1 MFSDSNARRRSSAT
15 ARLEVDDRV
24 HSVSRS
30 SRIPSGV
37 ASGHSPRL
45 PFSVNDYKSPSVFSN
60 VNEASERNG
69 DHLKAHVGAGG
80 RGGGRSVLGAVELPR
95 KRRALTVLGGLAV
108 GYLLL
113 AASKGTSDLR
123 DEGRMTTTM
132 VPTAF
137 LPIIREGGNVI
148 HRISPAVGSRVKTW
162 HDNQIAAIEAQGEA
176 SRKLS
181 EEEHKLRSQHTFHP
195 NGLLLVNENGR
206 HPIYALIER
215 AEQRWSD
222 KLAKQSRTLSEAV
235 HEYKNRYRRNPP
247 KGFDDW
253 WKFCEENDV
262 QLRDEYDQID
272 KDLLPHRALEP
283 SDSRHRNGV
292 MQERGHTFTMVL
304 EPGRKM
310 AGIKG
315 EYADTRRA
323 REIQGLLS
331 LFADRVSRNL
341 NLTYIIDDNPAVLL
355 PYSERSRMVE
365 LAEQGEYWGPSEFV
379 STDDSHLSNF
389 AQACAPDSPLRRSE
403 RGEPYHDYSSDT
415 RKTFVWDHPKSV
427 DLCIHPEGRKAH
439 GHLMQQGV
447 PPGPLVP
454 LLTFAKTSMQADI
467 LVTPMEQWAENY
479 KEYEPPWE
487 GKSENKLLWRGSTTG
502 AEFDRHTPWRNSQR
516 ARLHMM
522 SQYMDGSKEVL
533 WATDDKMHR
542 GNFTIEDMNH
552 LYMDTF
558 FSGQPA
564 QCDPET
570 CEWLRKNFHF
580 KPTIGIEE
588 SNTYKYLMDV
598 DGNGWS
604 GRFHRLMST
613 RSVVLK
619 ATAFPEWYHERI
631 EPWVHYVPVKLD
643 YSDLYDTM
651 TFFVGT
657 PQGKGAH
664 DALAQKI
671 GAAGQKWAATHW
683 RKADMAAY
691 MYRLV
696 LEYSRI
702 LALDLED
709 SVDYVEE
716 PTFLVEPDEPSLR

>member
-1 MFSDSNARRRSSAT
+1 MFSDSNTRRRSSAT
-15 ARLEVDDRV
+15 TRIDIDDRRP
-24 HSVSRS
+24 VSRS
-30 SRIPSGV
+30 PIIPSSV
-37 ASGHSPRL
+37 KTGHSPRL
-45 PFSVNDYKSPSVFSN
+45 PFSVHDYKSPRLLSS
-60 VNEASERNG
+60 VNEASERVG
-69 DHLKAHVGAGG
+69 IHPKAHVAATGRNGG
-80 RGGGRSVLGAVELPR
+80 RTILGAIELPR
-95 KRRALTVLGGLAV
+95 KRRALTVLGSLAV
-108 GYLLL
+108 LYLLL
-113 AASKGTSDLR
+113 AASKGTNDLR
-123 DEGRMTTTM
+123 DEGRMTTTR

-148 HRISPAVGSRVKTW
+148 HRISPAVGTRVKTW
-162 HDNQIAAIEAQGEA
+162 HDNQIAAMEAEGEA

-181 EEEHKLRSQHTFHP
+181 EEEFKRRSQHTFHP

-206 HPIYALIER
+206 HPIYTLIER
-215 AEQRWSD
+215 AEQRWND
-222 KLAKQSRTLSEAV
+222 KVAKQSRTLTEAV

-272 KDLLPHRALEP
+272 QDLLPHRALEP
-283 SDSRHRNGV
+283 SDSRHRNSV

-304 EPGRKM
+304 EPGRKL

-323 REIQGLLS
+323 REIQDLLS
-331 LFADRVSRNL
+331 LFADRVPRDL

-355 PYSERSRMVE
+355 PYSERSRMIE

-379 STDDSHLSNF
+379 SADDSHLSNF
-389 AQACAPDSPLRRSE
+389 AKACAPNSPLRRSE
-403 RGEPYHDYSSDT
+403 RGEPYHDYSADT
-415 RKTFVWDHPKSV
+415 RKTFIWDHPRSV
-427 DLCIHPEGRKAH
+427 DLCIHPEGRKSH

-467 LVTPMEQWAENY
+467 LVTPMEQWAERY

-533 WATDDKMHR
+533 WATDDKMR
-542 GNFTIEDMNH
+542 LTNFTIEDMNH

-643 YSDLYDTM
+643 YSDLYDIM

-657 PQGKGAH
+657 PQAKGAH
-664 DALAQKI
+664 DALAQKV

-683 RKADMAAY
+683 RKVDMAAY

-702 LALDLED
+702 LAVDLED

-716 PTFLVEPDEPSLR
+716 PTFLVEPEEPTI